1 MPGRHGHIALYV
13 ARTSTRKASR
23 RAQRHLE
30 SGRDEYEMVAGRV
43 PFEGE
48 TSTDVI
54 VAITQKEAP
63 PLARFAPNVPAE
75 LDWIINKALR
85 KEREER
91 YQTIREL
98 LTDLRRLKQKLEFEV
113 ELERSV
119 SPDSVSRSA
128 ITAVP
133 AAPTVQDSSPP
144 LQKYDSPSLKC

>member
-1 MPGRHGHIALYV
+1 MV
-13 ARTSTRKASR
+13 M
-23 RAQRHLE
+23 
-30 SGRDEYEMVAGRV
+30 YEMVAGRV

-91 YQTIREL
+91 YQTIREF

-128 ITAVP
+128 ITAAA
-133 AAPTVQDSSPP
+133 AAPTASGPVAPTAEAPP
-144 LQKYDSPSLKC
+144 PTQPRAPNTW